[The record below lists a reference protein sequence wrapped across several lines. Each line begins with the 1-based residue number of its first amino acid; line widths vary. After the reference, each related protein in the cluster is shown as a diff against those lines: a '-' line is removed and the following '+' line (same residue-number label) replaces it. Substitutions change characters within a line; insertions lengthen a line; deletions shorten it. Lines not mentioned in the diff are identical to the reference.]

1 MSGALRLCGT
11 VIWLFTVSQIAAQN
25 TKTLLSSHVSVT
37 DRHVHKNRKTKNQE
51 VRNPNW
57 LLPERKYLN
66 VICMWLGVD
75 LRRQS
80 RVLHVSY
87 EATEILQNIPVGA
100 RLISAAA
107 YLAVAADRR
116 LEGGLGGTGAGG
128 YMRGRVFILSF
139 VLLNRFTIS
148 SEIIVLR
155 KEFGCSYWNSN
166 MRVKESLA
174 TVDSNGAVIRSKWG
188 SLPFS
193 RRF

>member
-1 MSGALRLCGT
+1 MLPKP
-11 VIWLFTVSQIAAQN
+11 AQN
-25 TKTLLSSHVSVT
+25 TKTLLSSHVSVMY
-37 DRHVHKNRKTKNQE
+37 RHVHKNRKTKNQE

-66 VICMWLGVD
+66 AICMWLGVD

-107 YLAVAADRR
+107 YLAVPADRR
-116 LEGGLGGTGAGG
+116 LEGGLGGTGVGG

-155 KEFGCSYWNSN
+155 KEFGCSY
-166 MRVKESLA
+166 
-174 TVDSNGAVIRSKWG
+174 
-188 SLPFS
+188 
-193 RRF
+193 